1 MREEYTVYHATVTL
15 GDIQESILKPDSF
28 LVLDAYTGYKT
39 KQVHVAMA
47 IQISTDMLLM
57 TWIYSTS
64 VAPTR
69 DRSTEDFSLL
79 NVLHSDP
86 TSITL
91 GGRKGRRRREEGG
104 GGERKREEREGEREN

>member
-1 MREEYTVYHATVTL
+1 
-15 GDIQESILKPDSF
+15 
-28 LVLDAYTGYKT
+28 
-39 KQVHVAMA
+39 MA
-47 IQISTDMLLM
+47 IQISTDVFLM

-64 VAPTR
+64 AAPTR

-91 GGRKGRRRREEGG
+91 GGRKGRRRRKEEGG
-104 GGERKREEREGEREN
+104 EGRRKGELIDLQYMQPFKLLLRTSEQLQCQFMLTSGYMIRSAFRFRV

>member
-1 MREEYTVYHATVTL
+1 
-15 GDIQESILKPDSF
+15 
-28 LVLDAYTGYKT
+28 
-39 KQVHVAMA
+39 MA
-47 IQISTDMLLM
+47 IQISTDMFLM

-64 VAPTR
+64 AAPTR

-91 GGRKGRRRREEGG
+91 GGREEGG
-104 GGERKREEREGEREN
+104 GGEERRGEEEKGGGRREKEKGGGRRGKEKGRIEALIDLHASIQVFAKDIRAVITMPVYANK

>member
-1 MREEYTVYHATVTL
+1 
-15 GDIQESILKPDSF
+15 
-28 LVLDAYTGYKT
+28 
-39 KQVHVAMA
+39 MA
-47 IQISTDMLLM
+47 IQISTDVFLM

-64 VAPTR
+64 AAPTR

-91 GGRKGRRRREEGG
+91 GGRKGRRRRKEEGRRK
-104 GGERKREEREGEREN
+104 GELIDLQYMQPFKLLLRTSKQLQCQFMVTSGYMIRSTFRFRV

>member
-1 MREEYTVYHATVTL
+1 
-15 GDIQESILKPDSF
+15 
-28 LVLDAYTGYKT
+28 
-39 KQVHVAMA
+39 MA
-47 IQISTDMLLM
+47 IQISTDVFLM

-64 VAPTR
+64 AAPTR

-91 GGRKGRRRREEGG
+91 GGRNGRRNGRRRREEGG
-104 GGERKREEREGEREN
+104 GGERRREEREGEREN